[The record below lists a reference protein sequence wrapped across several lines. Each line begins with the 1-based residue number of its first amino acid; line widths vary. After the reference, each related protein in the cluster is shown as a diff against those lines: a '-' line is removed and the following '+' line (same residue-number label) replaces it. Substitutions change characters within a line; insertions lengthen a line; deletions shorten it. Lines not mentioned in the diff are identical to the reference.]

1 MKRSTSVLLTGTA
14 MLMSSFAWAQYD
26 PQCEDKAQYAQDSQM
41 CHQARE
47 KHFDGVLNQSYQ
59 ALMKQQ
65 NSAGKAQLRQM
76 QRAWIRERDTECRAV
91 VGRTAAGAGVAGDK
105 CLADFTED
113 RAREMRSWLKQGK
126 RF

>member
-1 MKRSTSVLLTGTA
+1 MKRSTSMLLAGTA

-26 PQCEDKAQYAQDSQM
+26 PQCEDKAQYAQDSQE
-41 CHQARE
+41 CYQVRE

-91 VGRTAAGAGVAGDK
+91 VGKTAAGAGVAGDK

-113 RAREMRSWLKQGK
+113 RALEMRSWLKQGK

>member
-1 MKRSTSVLLTGTA
+1 MLLAGTA
-14 MLMSSFAWAQYD
+14 MLMSSFTWAQYD
-26 PQCEDKAQYAQDSQM
+26 PQCEDKAKYAQDSQV
-41 CHQARE
+41 CYQARE

-91 VGRTAAGAGVAGDK
+91 VGKTAAGAGVAGDK

-113 RAREMRSWLKQGK
+113 RALEMRSWLKQGK

>member
-1 MKRSTSVLLTGTA
+1 MLLTGTA
-14 MLMSSFAWAQYD
+14 MLMSSFTWAQYD
-26 PQCEDKAQYAQDSQM
+26 PQCEDNAQYAQDSQV
-41 CHQARE
+41 CYQARE

-91 VGRTAAGAGVAGDK
+91 VGRTAVGAGVAGDK

-113 RAREMRSWLKQGK
+113 RALEMRSWLKQGK

>member
-26 PQCEDKAQYAQDSQM
+26 PQCEDNAQYALDSQV
-41 CHQARE
+41 CYQARE

-113 RAREMRSWLKQGK
+113 RALEMRSWLKQGK

>member
-1 MKRSTSVLLTGTA
+1 MKRSTSMLLAGTA

-26 PQCEDKAQYAQDSQM
+26 PQCEDKAQYAQDSQE
-41 CHQARE
+41 CYQVRE

-113 RAREMRSWLKQGK
+113 RALEMRSWLKQGK

>member
-26 PQCEDKAQYAQDSQM
+26 PQCEDKAQYAQDSQE
-41 CHQARE
+41 CYQVRE

-113 RAREMRSWLKQGK
+113 RALEMRSWLKQGK

>member
-26 PQCEDKAQYAQDSQM
+26 PQCEDKAQYAQDSQE
-41 CHQARE
+41 CYQARE

-113 RAREMRSWLKQGK
+113 RALEMRSWLKQGK